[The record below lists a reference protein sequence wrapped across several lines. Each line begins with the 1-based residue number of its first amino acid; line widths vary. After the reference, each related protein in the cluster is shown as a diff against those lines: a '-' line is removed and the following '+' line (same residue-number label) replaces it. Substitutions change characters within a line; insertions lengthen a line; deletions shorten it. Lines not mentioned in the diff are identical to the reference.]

1 MGNIK
6 INRLKKNN
14 KMGNTLD
21 KNGVLDRIKKHYQ
34 LKGNA
39 DLARFLGVAPNLLLI
54 GMDEIALI

>member
-1 MGNIK
+1 
-6 INRLKKNN
+6 
-14 KMGNTLD
+14 MGNTLD